1 MANLKLMEL
10 ARQIQSGI
18 RHPICGCEL
27 PCSPKTVEDGQKEAK
42 RKETEKA
49 ILNKV
54 LGERNLTDRYGL

>member
-18 RHPICGCEL
+18 RHPTCSCEL

-42 RKETEKA
+42 RKIDLMNEIKRSWA
-49 ILNKV
+49 
-54 LGERNLTDRYGL
+54 